1 MVLEKITQPEDVKKL
16 TAEELSILASEIR
29 QMIIEVVAKNGGH
42 LSSNLGVVELTIA
55 LHRLLNFE
63 KDSLIWDVGHQTYT
77 HKILTGRKDAFGGLR
92 TYRGLSGFPEPDE
105 SATDP
110 LRTGHSSTSIAFALG
125 IACAKKEGK
134 SVAVIGDASLGGGVA
149 FEGLNQAAAEKAN
162 LCVILNANEMAI
174 SPTIGG
180 VALCLTRL
188 ITNPHLE
195 SFRQHTRSLLQ
206 KMPFLGPETVSVF
219 EKMEEGVKNLLGP
232 AALFESIGFRYFGPF
247 DGHNLAQLTEVLAK
261 VLELPGPR
269 LVHIVTKKGKGY
281 QPAEKDPERFHSAVP
296 FDITTGQQSSPSTR
310 TYREVFSEDLITQA
324 DKNPRIVA
332 VTAAMPRGAGL
343 QAFKERF
350 PERFFDVGIAEQGA
364 VAFASG
370 LAKAGK
376 HPVVAVYATF
386 FQRAFDQVFQEVCL
400 QKLPVTFI
408 LPNNGLVG
416 EDGPTHHSLFSFSYL
431 RSLPNLSVLA
441 PFSYQEMRR
450 LLVEALQTP
459 SPAFILFPKDEGPE
473 TITLLT
479 EPKPLISVVAVGSIA
494 ENAYQATKRLKD
506 EGIVIS
512 FLPTSEVKPLNA
524 EIIDR
529 AAKAKILVT
538 VEENTLCGGF
548 GSAVLEHLSQKG
560 VTIPV
565 NLIGAPDRF
574 VTFGKR
580 AELLAEIGLDE
591 EGIYKQI
598 KTVVSRARRLPL
610 CLVNRG

>member
-1 MVLEKITQPEDVKKL
+1 MVLEKISQPEDVKKL
-16 TAEELSILASEIR
+16 TPEELSTLASEIR
-29 QMIIEVVAKNGGH
+29 QMIIKVVARNGGH
-42 LSSNLGVVELTIA
+42 LSSNLGVVELTIV

-63 KDSLIWDVGHQTYT
+63 KDTLIWDVGHQTYT
-77 HKILTGRKDAFGGLR
+77 HKILTGRKDAFTRLR

-110 LRTGHSSTSIAFALG
+110 LRTGHSSTSIATGLG

-134 SVAVIGDASLGGGVA
+134 VVAVIGDASLGGGVA

-174 SPTIGG
+174 SPTTGG

-232 AALFESIGFRYFGPF
+232 AALFESIGLRYFGPF
-247 DGHNLAQLTEVLAK
+247 DGHNLTQLTEVLAK
-261 VLELPGPR
+261 VMELTGPR

-296 FDITTGQQSSPSTR
+296 FDITTGQQISPPVR
-310 TYREVFSEDLITQA
+310 TYREVFSETLLTQA
-324 DKNPRIVA
+324 EKNPEIFA

-343 QAFKERF
+343 QTFKERF
-350 PERFFDVGIAEQGA
+350 PARFFDVGIAEQGA

-400 QKLPVTFI
+400 QSLPVTFL
-408 LPNNGLVG
+408 LPNSGLVG
-416 EDGPTHHSLFSFSYL
+416 EDGSTHHSLFSFSYL

-450 LLVEALQTP
+450 LLTEALQTP
-459 SPAFILFPKDEGPE
+459 SPAFILFPKDDGPE
-473 TITLLT
+473 AITLLT
-479 EPKPLISVVAVGSIA
+479 EPEPLISVVAVGSIA
-494 ENAYQATKRLKD
+494 ENAYRATKRLQD
-506 EGIVIS
+506 EGIPIS

-548 GSAVLEHLSQKG
+548 GSAVLEHLSKNG
-560 VTIPV
+560 LTIPV
-565 NLIGAPDRF
+565 KLIGAPDRF
-574 VTFGKR
+574 VTFGTR
-580 AELLAEIGLDE
+580 TELLAEIGLDE

-598 KTVVSRARRLPL
+598 KSFKL
-610 CLVNRG
+610 